1 MWSYEELQEIMRNV
15 VLSPAMTEEDIEA
28 ERIRQENEKE
38 LTQLRVRYD
47 KLLDK
52 REKMLFCYGITNKLT
67 KDPTLRD
74 QAYSRLHNSKS
85 WRGNE
90 WEIEQTKRHIEY
102 LEHELKGE

>member
-1 MWSYEELQEIMRNV
+1 MWSYEELVKIRHNA
-15 VLSPAMTEEDIEA
+15 VLSPAMTEEQLEA
-28 ERIRQENEKE
+28 ERIREANEKE
-38 LTQLRVRYD
+38 LKRLRVKYD

-90 WEIEQTKRHIEY
+90 WEIEQAKMHIEY